1 MLVSADARICDMTR
15 PNTTVRDSETVLMH
29 TVALK
34 PHIVFL
40 RFRVRSAVAC
50 RKLVK
55 WSNRVIAGLDW
66 LVETA
71 SKTTLA
77 AEGPDF

>member
-1 MLVSADARICDMTR
+1 MTQ
-15 PNTTVRDSETVLMH
+15 PNTTVRDSETVLVH
-29 TVALK
+29 SVSLK

-40 RFRVRSAVAC
+40 RCRVRSAVTC
-50 RKLVK
+50 KKLVK

-71 SKTTLA
+71 SKTTLP